1 MNSQPSSDS
10 YRWTV
15 LCIIMLGSFT
25 ALLTSS
31 VVNVAIPRIMGN
43 FGINRGQAEWIST
56 SFMLT
61 SAVAMPLVGW
71 SVDRFGH
78 KAFYLAALSI
88 FVLGTALC
96 ALAWD
101 FNTLIMART
110 VQAIGGGAMQPAGM
124 AIVAILFKPE
134 ERGRAMGVYAMGMM
148 AGPALGPT
156 LGGFL
161 TEWFSWR
168 AVFSINIPPGLL
180 TLFLGVVFIKK
191 NTSIPKIKRPFD
203 FGGYI
208 FLGMALVGGLL
219 AFADGQERGW
229 TSAYIVINL
238 ACAIGGLTMFLAIEA
253 TIKHPLL
260 DLKIFRYRNYS
271 LSMILSIVRS
281 VGLFG
286 GIFFLPLFLQN
297 LSGYTPIMSGLFLM
311 PSALTM
317 TIMMPIA
324 GRLADRFDIRLLS
337 TIGALTAGLALM
349 AYARLD
355 PLSGKA
361 IILIPQMLRGLGLS
375 FLMAPLM
382 AVAINAVPTHMVP
395 TASSFLSI
403 AMSLGGSFGISM
415 LNTSIT
421 NSVANYAA
429 RLSEQTG
436 VNSEMFSLLSL
447 HLSRALGRYSG
458 ALPEGGE
465 QYIGMALPLREV
477 FFRAQVLGFQ
487 DAFVLSGLILMMVI
501 PLCLMLKPGQF
512 HESAAG

>member
-1 MNSQPSSDS
+1 M
-10 YRWTV
+10 
-15 LCIIMLGSFT
+15 
-25 ALLTSS
+25 
-31 VVNVAIPRIMGN
+31 
-43 FGINRGQAEWIST
+43 
-56 SFMLT
+56 
-61 SAVAMPLVGW
+61 
-71 SVDRFGH
+71 
-78 KAFYLAALSI
+78 
-88 FVLGTALC
+88 
-96 ALAWD
+96 
-101 FNTLIMART
+101 
-110 VQAIGGGAMQPAGM
+110 
-124 AIVAILFKPE
+124 
-134 ERGRAMGVYAMGMM
+134 
-148 AGPALGPT
+148 
-156 LGGFL
+156 
-161 TEWFSWR
+161 
-168 AVFSINIPPGLL
+168 
-180 TLFLGVVFIKK
+180 
-191 NTSIPKIKRPFD
+191 
-203 FGGYI
+203 
-208 FLGMALVGGLL
+208 
-219 AFADGQERGW
+219 
-229 TSAYIVINL
+229 
-238 ACAIGGLTMFLAIEA
+238 
-253 TIKHPLL
+253 
-260 DLKIFRYRNYS
+260 
-271 LSMILSIVRS
+271 
-281 VGLFG
+281 
-286 GIFFLPLFLQN
+286 
-297 LSGYTPIMSGLFLM
+297 
-311 PSALTM
+311 
-317 TIMMPIA
+317 
-324 GRLADRFDIRLLS
+324 ADRFDIRLLS
-337 TIGALTAGLALM
+337 AIGALTAGLALM